1 MVDDA
6 PLAAARGELARLRA
20 LGATAALA
28 SYELL
33 GRDVADAI
41 GWPAA
46 AAAAAAAVPVTAAAA
61 TAADAWPPAGAAGE
75 DGDDL
80 VESERA
86 ELRRLDATVTEL
98 AETNDRIMA
107 QNIALL
113 ADLEVAQRA
122 VRELRAEKDALALQL
137 QRALG
142 AGR

>member
-1 MVDDA
+1 MDVA
-6 PLAAARGELARLRA
+6 PLAAAARSELARLRA
-20 LGATAALA
+20 LGREATLSGA
-28 SYELL
+28 ELL
-33 GRDVADAI
+33 GREVADAI
-41 GWPAA
+41 EWPAAAGAAAAWAA
-46 AAAAAAAVPVTAAAA
+46 AAAAAPAAAGDAAAV
-61 TAADAWPPAGAAGE
+61 D

-98 AETNDRIMA
+98 AEVNDRIMA

-142 AGR
+142 GGR